1 MIILGKTIHRK
12 YVKVIAVILC
22 LFISV
27 ILMSCNKLEFD
38 PPTSTLKYM
47 LKEKKNEQSI
57 K

>member
-12 YVKVIAVILC
+12 YVKVIVVILC
-22 LFISV
+22 IFISI

-38 PPTSTLKYM
+38 PTTTTLKYM
-47 LKEKKNEQSI
+47 LKEKKNEQPI

>member
-38 PPTSTLKYM
+38 PTTSTLKYM